1 MCNQYYYHYFD
12 LLKIRAGQAGKQTI
26 ISCLCLGI
34 KNGSQLF
41 NLSKK
46 YLL

>member
-12 LLKIRAGQAGKQTI
+12 LLKIRVGQAGKQTI
-26 ISCLCLGI
+26 ISCPCLGF

-41 NLSKK
+41 NLFKK